1 MEGMPQ
7 VIAIDVEGNVKGMT
21 LTRNVKQF
29 QAIESNGDEHTVE
42 TKAIDDAFV
51 DLNR

>member
-21 LTRNVKQF
+21 LTRNVK
-29 QAIESNGDEHTVE
+29 
-42 TKAIDDAFV
+42 
-51 DLNR
+51 